1 MKKLT
6 LSVNG
11 DLAKRAK
18 MRARPFGSLSMLVG
32 DFLGSL
38 DGEELATSLC
48 RELRL
53 YCDEPLLTP
62 GEVVSR
68 RPKAVGR
75 PTSELVAELRRTRAD
90 RR

>member
-6 LSVNG
+6 LSVNS
-11 DLAKRAK
+11 DLAERAK

-38 DGEELATSLC
+38 DGEELAFC

-75 PTSELVAELRRTRAD
+75 PTSGLVAELRRARAD
-90 RR
+90 RL